1 VKAIYTSDNVKKTLL
16 LVQKRYKNLYNRDYT
31 IQQIIYAFNKLP
43 GKYQDLLLKIK
54 KDENDK
60 ANLVTV
66 YDYFRKNLFNAKN
79 VPSDIKIDIKNI
91 KQEEEKKKEEVS
103 LEDIES
109 DNGDKWV
116 RPVEKKEPKIIIE
129 PHFPIK
135 KKEEKLVIKHEKN
148 IKKEEIPKEVKE
160 IPKEVK
166 EIPKEV
172 KEIPK
177 EVKEIPKEE
186 IKADNNKE
194 LMNEKIKN
202 VIMGEYL
209 AERQNIDIESILDN
223 VDLEEDEKFII
234 LVKYENNSVK
244 TNEEVSKELG
254 ITTSFIDEI
263 VNRFLSMSI
272 DLKKSKIL
280 TLERN

>member
-1 VKAIYTSDNVKKTLL
+1 
-16 LVQKRYKNLYNRDYT
+16 
-31 IQQIIYAFNKLP
+31 
-43 GKYQDLLLKIK
+43 
-54 KDENDK
+54 
-60 ANLVTV
+60 
-66 YDYFRKNLFNAKN
+66 
-79 VPSDIKIDIKNI
+79 
-91 KQEEEKKKEEVS
+91 
-103 LEDIES
+103 
-109 DNGDKWV
+109 
-116 RPVEKKEPKIIIE
+116 
-129 PHFPIK
+129 
-135 KKEEKLVIKHEKN
+135 
-148 IKKEEIPKEVKE
+148 
-160 IPKEVK
+160 
-166 EIPKEV
+166 
-172 KEIPK
+172 
-177 EVKEIPKEE
+177 
-186 IKADNNKE
+186 
-194 LMNEKIKN
+194 MNEKIKN